1 MSTSS
6 ASLGLGR
13 LTSEEYHRLIESGA
27 FDENS
32 HVELIDGLLCEMSP
46 RTPEHEQAVENL
58 NRLLALALD
67 HERYRLRPGC
77 ALSLGDS
84 EPEPDFAIVERGAP
98 APYHPAGA
106 KLVIEVAVSSHK
118 RDLEVK
124 PRLYAFAGAEEY
136 WVIDVARGRA
146 FVHRE
151 PVDGGYR
158 ARIELGSG
166 QVLDGSLVGVGE
178 IPLDAVLAAAPGAAE
193 L

>member
-1 MSTSS
+1 
-6 ASLGLGR
+6 LELGR

-27 FDENS
+27 FDENP

-46 RTPEHEQAVENL
+46 RTPGHEQAVENL
-58 NRLLALALD
+58 NRVLAVALD

-84 EPEPDFAIVERGAP
+84 EPEPDFAIVERGTA

-106 KLVIEVAVSSHK
+106 KLVIEVAVSSRK

-124 PRLYAFAGAEEY
+124 PRLYSIAGAEEY
-136 WVIDVARGRA
+136 WVIDVERARA

-158 ARIELGSG
+158 SRIELGPG
-166 QVLDGSLVGVGE
+166 QALDGSLVGVGE
-178 IPLDAVLAAAPGAAE
+178 IPLDVVLAAAAGAAKP
-193 L
+193 